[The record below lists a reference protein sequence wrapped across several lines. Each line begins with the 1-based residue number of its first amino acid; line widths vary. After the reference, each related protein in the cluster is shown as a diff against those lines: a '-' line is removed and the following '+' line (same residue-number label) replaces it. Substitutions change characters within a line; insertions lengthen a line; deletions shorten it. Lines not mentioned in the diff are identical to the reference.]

1 MAWHLYTHVLA
12 SKYILM
18 FAMPTDMFSAN
29 SIKGCMHMPCC
40 TTTPHYKSMLTV
52 SIWQESTAWISYQRQ
67 SQKEND
73 VCPYSLMAEDLLD
86 TFSTAGLAYFK
97 HL

>member
-1 MAWHLYTHVLA
+1 MTWHLYTHVLA

-29 SIKGCMHMPCC
+29 SIKGCMHMPC
-40 TTTPHYKSMLTV
+40 TNTPHYKSMLTM

-67 SQKEND
+67 
-73 VCPYSLMAEDLLD
+73 
-86 TFSTAGLAYFK
+86 FSERK
-97 HL
+97 